1 MSTTPFASPATTP
14 ANAWE
19 REMLRV
25 LNLADSRGVS
35 LRLSVLVA
43 YDVRDLQLLQWEL
56 ETADDKPGWWQ
67 RLLKRRSRP
76 PMLPATWNTE
86 CM

>member
-1 MSTTPFASPATTP
+1 MPTTPFASPIAP
-14 ANAWE
+14 HANAWE

-43 YDVRDLQLLQWEL
+43 YDVRDLQRLRWEL
-56 ETADDKPGWWQ
+56 ESADEKPGWWQ
-67 RLLKRRSRP
+67 RLLQRRSRSS
-76 PMLPATWNTE
+76 MLPSTWNAE
-86 CM
+86 CT